1 MKKPGGL
8 PGPFRRLQWRL
19 TLSYTLVT
27 VSALVVVELVL
38 FVLLLALLNTDFLAQ
53 EIVAAVKDGFVP
65 QASIYLQRSPPD
77 IEGLNIWLQSA
88 ASDSI
93 TSDGQ
98 GRRFTQGL
106 SIQFDQNY
114 QFYVVDP
121 DGQLLAQAL
130 EGHQPAL
137 LGESFDASAV
147 PHLEPLLTAA
157 LSGQSAVESLYL
169 TTPDGTLVLA
179 LPIESRTSELLGVF
193 VLTTPVPAF
202 NLQTLGSIAL
212 LILISVIPFTL
223 AAGLIGAIFGF
234 ITSRGLTRRLES
246 LSHSADAWSRGDFS
260 VMAVDTS
267 ADELGQLSRRLN
279 LMAEQL
285 QNLLQSHQELAGIQ
299 ERNRLAR
306 ELHDSVKQQ
315 VFATTMQVGAAQ
327 ALLPDDPEGAR
338 LHLAEAEKLS
348 RQSQEELALLIQE
361 LRPAALEQDGLP
373 EALKN
378 YTADWSRQSG
388 IKAEVQVQ
396 GKRRLTLRVEQA
408 LFRVAQEALS
418 NVARH
423 SEATN
428 VTVTL
433 SYENVD
439 VILTIIDDGRGF
451 DTSPGTRG
459 GYGLQSMR
467 ERVETLGGRLQVNS
481 QPGKGTK
488 VVVQIPVINGEL

>member
-27 VSALVVVELVL
+27 VAALVVVELVL
-38 FVLLLALLNTDFLAQ
+38 FAVLLALLNTDFLAQ
-53 EIVAAVKDGFVP
+53 EIVGAVKDGFVP

-77 IEGLNIWLQSA
+77 IEGLNIWLESA

-93 TSDGQ
+93 TSDSQ

-114 QFYVVDP
+114 RFYVVGP
-121 DGQLLAQAL
+121 DGQLLAQAVK
-130 EGHQPAL
+130 GHQPAL
-137 LGESFDASAV
+137 LGEPFDASAA
-147 PHLEPLLTAA
+147 PHLEPLLAAA
-157 LSGQSAVESLYL
+157 LSGQSAAESLYL

-179 LPIESRTSELLGVF
+179 LPIESRTGELLGAF
-193 VLTTPVPAF
+193 ALTTPVPAF

-223 AAGLIGAIFGF
+223 AAGLIGAVFGF

-246 LSHSADAWSRGDFS
+246 LSRSADAWSRGDFS

-267 ADELGQLSRRLN
+267 ADELGQLSHRLN

-361 LRPAALEQDGLP
+361 LRPAALERDGLS
-373 EALKN
+373 EALEN

-396 GKRRLTLRVEQA
+396 GERSLTLTLEQA
-408 LFRVAQEALS
+408 LFRVVQEALS

-423 SEATN
+423 SEASN

-433 SYENVD
+433 NYEGVD
-439 VILTIIDDGRGF
+439 VTLAIIDDGRGF
-451 DTSPGTRG
+451 DSSLNMGE
-459 GYGLQSMR
+459 GYGLQSMG
-467 ERVETLGGRLQVNS
+467 ERVESLGGRLQVDS
-481 QPGKGTK
+481 QPGHGTK
-488 VVVQIPVINGEL
+488 VVVQIPNNGEL